1 MPRPAS
7 IFNRRSFLKISALA
21 GGGMALSF
29 SWIVSCK
36 PKEEESLVMPKNW
49 FRLNGY
55 IRIGENGSITLMSPN
70 HEGGQN
76 VKTSMPMIIAEE
88 LDVDWNKVIVEQAP
102 LDTDNF
108 TRQFIGGSQAIRTG
122 WKALRTAG
130 ATARRMLILAA
141 AKTWDIPDSE
151 IKTASGFVLDISGK
165 RKADYGSLAALAA
178 TIPIPEDVKLKEV
191 QDFRIIG
198 TSKKNVDLHKIITG
212 KPLFGIDFKK
222 PGMLYAMII
231 HPPAIGKKLKS
242 FDANRA
248 RAMPGIK
255 DVFAIK
261 SLQDDYK
268 RTFFDTVQFTD
279 LIAVVGVSTW
289 QVQQAK
295 KAVTVSWE
303 IQKGFEEKRD
313 MFGRAGVRVVPEGL
327 ENSAEQEHKMRH
339 AAMSPQKQ
347 RMDGD
352 PIKEFEKATRVIER
366 SFSGPF
372 LAHNCME
379 PMNFFAHVQGD
390 KVFCAGPLQKPE
402 LTEQALADRLGIPI
416 ENIEISMTRLG
427 GGYGRRSYAHW
438 LIEAAVISQKT
449 GAPIKLLYNRED
461 EMTAGVYR
469 SRYQATYR
477 AGFNIKNELVAF
489 HVNAGGLPENPLYP
503 NRFPAGAVPNYLAE
517 GWEVA
522 SNITT
527 GSFRAPRSNFMACVE
542 QSFLDEIAEV
552 SRQDPIAFRLKLLQR
567 AKENPVGENNDYNPE
582 RYAKVL
588 EMVKKKANWGNAP
601 EGVHQGVSAYYCH
614 NSYAA
619 QVVDLKIINGE
630 VHFEKVTNVIDCGIV
645 VNPDAARNLCEGAVI
660 DGIGTAMFGELRIED
675 GVINKSNFDTY
686 RMIRMKEAPKSI
698 ATYFVE
704 NGEDPTGLGEPAY
717 PPIFAAVA
725 NALYKATGKRFYD
738 QPFINQLNG

>member
-1 MPRPAS
+1 
-7 IFNRRSFLKISALA
+7 
-21 GGGMALSF
+21 MALSF

-70 HEGGQN
+70 PEGGQN

-178 TIPIPEDVKLKEV
+178 TLPIPEDVKLKEV

-449 GAPIKLLYNRED
+449 GMPIKLLYNRED

-477 AGFNIKNELVAF
+477 AGFNIKNELVA
-489 HVNAGGLPENPLYP
+489 
-503 NRFPAGAVPNYLAE
+503 
-517 GWEVA
+517 
-522 SNITT
+522 
-527 GSFRAPRSNFMACVE
+527 CVE

-552 SRQDPIAFRLKLLQR
+552 SGQDPIAFRLKLLQR
-567 AKENPVGENNDYNPE
+567 AKENPVGDNYDYNPE